1 MQVFDHLNPGDRATW
16 ETFNGIVKG
25 TVESVGPRGVLVR
38 IDGGGNMILSTTTS
52 YRNFIERK
60 ILLPTIEPTRTAEQV
75 EALR

>member
-38 IDGGGNMILSTTTS
+38 IDGGGNMILSTTES
-52 YRNFIERK
+52 YKNFIERK
-60 ILLPTIEPTRTAEQV
+60 KQCDTQV
-75 EALR
+75 CSPESEALR